1 MRGLLIPVLDL
12 PRTPLP
18 LTSQHRD
25 KIDQTVLERV
35 RSSYLKMIIEDGG
48 ANAATI
54 EPLLERVM
62 AGTIEA
68 AVNYSVGTL

>member
-1 MRGLLIPVLDL
+1 
-12 PRTPLP
+12 
-18 LTSQHRD
+18 
-25 KIDQTVLERV
+25 
-35 RSSYLKMIIEDGG
+35 MIIEDGG

-68 AVNYSVGTL
+68 AAQ